1 LISADDSKITL
12 LVALSLND
20 YGAPIQEYKLYV
32 NKGVN
37 GSPFLEITDYDG
49 SSPTYD
55 LNVDQ
60 MIGTFKVFKG
70 GLYRFKTKASNSIGS
85 SAFSNELAAA
95 LAALPET
102 PNAPTFDLE
111 LSNRFQNVLKWVDG
125 VSLDIEV
132 TGYKLYSDNGLPGN
146 MFLIYDGT

>member
-1 LISADDSKITL
+1 
-12 LVALSLND
+12 
-20 YGAPIQEYKLYV
+20 
-32 NKGVN
+32 
-37 GSPFLEITDYDG
+37 
-49 SSPTYD
+49 
-55 LNVDQ
+55 
-60 MIGTFKVFKG
+60 MIGTFRVFKG
-70 GLYRFKTKASNSIGS
+70 GLYRFKTTAFNSIGS
-85 SAFSNELAAA
+85 SAFSNELTAA

-146 MFLIYDGT
+146 MFLIYDGTQNTQQLTFTHHGLTSGTEYNYELVVLNYNGASNPSLHATRFACEEPQNFRSLQM